1 MMVRKKRSARVR
13 NQGKST
19 KHLLII
25 ATVLFVGT
33 IITYKLLP
41 VHFFDSSLNGSE
53 VKEVKQNAVPKD
65 VKKEVEKQRQIN
77 QISTPPSYRV
87 PILMYHYIE
96 FVKDPNDKVRASL
109 TTSPLT
115 LSAEIK
121 TLQDAGFTFLTNAE
135 LAAILDNKKHLPEK
149 PVVLTFDDGYQDFYT
164 NAYPILKKYHVK
176 STQYVIAGFLD
187 HYNHLTTSELIEI
200 AKDGLVEIGAHTMTH
215 AWLKG
220 RGVGE
225 VGWQIS
231 QSKEL
236 LEKKIGRD
244 VVSFAYPYGAFDL
257 QATQI
262 VEATGF
268 KSAASTVPGIN
279 QSQENRFFLYR
290 LRPGG
295 RIGPAFLNWLN
306 QTKFSAF

>member
-1 MMVRKKRSARVR
+1 MVARKRRLVRVR
-13 NQGKST
+13 EQRKST

-25 ATVLFVGT
+25 AIVLFVGA

-41 VHFFDSSLNGSE
+41 AHFFDSSLNGSE
-53 VKEVKQNAVPKD
+53 AKETKQNAVPKD
-65 VKKEVEKQRQIN
+65 VKKEVDKQRQIN
-77 QISTPPSYRV
+77 QISTPPSYRI

-96 FVKDPNDKVRASL
+96 FVKDPNDKTRASL

-121 TLQDAGFTFLTNAE
+121 TLQDAGFTFLTQSQ
-135 LAAILDNKKHLPEK
+135 LADILDNKMPLPEK
-149 PVVLTFDDGYQDFYT
+149 PVLLTFDDGYQDFYT
-164 NAYPILKKYHVK
+164 DAYPILKKYQVK

-187 HYNHLTTSELIEI
+187 HYNHLTTPELVEI
-200 AKDGLVEIGAHTMTH
+200 AKEGLVEIGAHTMTH

-220 RGVGE
+220 RGVEE
-225 VGWQIS
+225 VGWQVS
-231 QSKEL
+231 QSKEV

-257 QATQI
+257 QAIQI
-262 VEATGF
+262 VESSGF
-268 KSAASTVPGIN
+268 RSAVSTIPGIMQN
-279 QSQENRFFLYR
+279 QENRFFLYR

-295 RIGPAFLNWLN
+295 RIGPALLNWLN